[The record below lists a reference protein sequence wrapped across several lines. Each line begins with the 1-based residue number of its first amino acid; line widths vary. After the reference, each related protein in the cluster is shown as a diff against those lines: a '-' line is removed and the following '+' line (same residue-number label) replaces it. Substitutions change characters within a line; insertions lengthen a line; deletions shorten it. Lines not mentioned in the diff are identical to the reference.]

1 MSRIPPDSRET
12 VDLFLTAI
20 ADAIADRLEHR
31 QEARRQVLDMDQAV
45 EYLGT
50 SEDTIYRLIA
60 ERSSLPYVSTVAP
73 GSISAN
79 WIGSS
84 KTARVRTSTD
94 IPYESALCCSA

>member
-31 QEARRQVLDMDQAV
+31 QEARRRVLDMDQAV

-50 SEDTIYRLIA
+50 SEDTIYLLIA
-60 ERSSLPYVSTVAP
+60 EKKLTPVRLDRRTRFD
-73 GSISAN
+73 IRELDRLIEN
-79 WIGSS
+79 S
-84 KTARVRTSTD
+84 KSKNQ
-94 IPYESALCCSA
+94 Y